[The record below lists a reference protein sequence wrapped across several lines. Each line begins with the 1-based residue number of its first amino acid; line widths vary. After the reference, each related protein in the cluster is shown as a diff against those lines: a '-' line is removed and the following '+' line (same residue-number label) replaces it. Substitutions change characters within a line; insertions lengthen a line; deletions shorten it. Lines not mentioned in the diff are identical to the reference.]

1 MYSSSFP
8 DKKEKK
14 EDLKLRGHVSNL
26 KQHHSGRIRP
36 EAGVWFLGQDAVA
49 LGCRLQGRDTASS
62 SSPLAGTHV
71 KILLFY
77 VIFYGCLA
85 GIFIGT
91 IQVMLLTVSEFEP
104 KYQDRVAPPGLTQVP
119 QVQKTEISFIVT
131 DSKSYEP
138 YVRNL
143 EKFLKDYSADQ
154 QTENIIFQDCGD
166 IPAEY
171 KDRGPYN
178 EDQGQK
184 KVCKFKREWLENCS
198 GINDPTF
205 GYRDGKPCI
214 LVKLNRILGFKPKA
228 PINDSLPPEVMT
240 KYNPYLIPVHCSP
253 KREEDADK
261 IGTVEYYGMGGFP
274 GFALQ
279 YYPYYGK
286 LLQPRYLQPLV
297 AVQFTNL
304 TYDME
309 VRVECKAY
317 GQNIQYSDKDRFQGR
332 FDIKFDIKS
341 S

>member
-1 MYSSSFP
+1 MARGKAK
-8 DKKEKK
+8 DGDGNWKKFIWNSEKK
-14 EDLKLRGHVSNL
+14 ELL
-26 KQHHSGRIRP
+26 GRT
-36 EAGVWFLGQDAVA
+36 GGSWF
-49 LGCRLQGRDTASS
+49 
-62 SSPLAGTHV
+62 

-119 QVQKTEISFIVT
+119 QVQKTEISFT
-131 DSKSYEP
+131 ASEPRSYEP

-143 EKFLKDYSADQ
+143 DNFLRDYSADQ
-154 QTENIIFQDCGD
+154 QTENIVFQDCGD
-166 IPAEY
+166 TPSEY
-171 KDRGPYN
+171 KERGPYN
-178 EDQGQK
+178 DAQGQK

-198 GINDPTF
+198 GLNDPTY
-205 GYRDGKPCI
+205 GYKDGKPCI
-214 LVKLNRILGFKPKA
+214 LVKLNRIIGFKPQASIALPFLAQATDQEEGAFVLLVVVVKFCSVRA
-228 PINDSLPPEVMT
+228 PVNESLPAEIMA
-240 KYNPYLIPVHCSP
+240 KYNPNLIPVHCVA
-253 KREEDADK
+253 KREEDVDK
-261 IGTVEYYGMGGFP
+261 IGAVEYYGMGGYP
-274 GFALQ
+274 GFGLQ

-304 TYDME
+304 TYDVE
-309 VRVECKAY
+309 VRVECRAY
-317 GQNIQYSDKDRFQGR
+317 GQNIVYSDKDRFQGR

>member
-1 MYSSSFP
+1 S
-8 DKKEKK
+8 
-14 EDLKLRGHVSNL
+14 
-26 KQHHSGRIRP
+26 
-36 EAGVWFLGQDAVA
+36 
-49 LGCRLQGRDTASS
+49 
-62 SSPLAGTHV
+62 LAV

-119 QVQKTEISFIVT
+119 QVQKTEISFT
-131 DSKSYEP
+131 ASDARSYEP

-143 EKFLKDYSADQ
+143 DNFLRDYSAEQ
-154 QTENIIFQDCGD
+154 QTENIVFQDCGD
-166 IPAEY
+166 TPTDY
-171 KDRGPYN
+171 KERGPYN
-178 EDQGQK
+178 DAQGQK

-198 GINDPTF
+198 GLSDPSY
-205 GYRDGKPCI
+205 GYKYGKPCI
-214 LVKLNRILGFKPKA
+214 LVKLNRIIGFKPQA
-228 PINDSLPPEVMT
+228 INESLPPEIMA
-240 KYNPYLIPVHCSP
+240 KYNPNLIPVHCVA

-261 IGTVEYYGMGGFP
+261 IGTVEYYGMGGYP
-274 GFALQ
+274 GFGLQ

-309 VRVECKAY
+309 VRVECRAY
-317 GQNIQYSDKDRFQGR
+317 GQNIVYSDKDRFQGR

>member
-1 MYSSSFP
+1 S
-8 DKKEKK
+8 
-14 EDLKLRGHVSNL
+14 
-26 KQHHSGRIRP
+26 
-36 EAGVWFLGQDAVA
+36 
-49 LGCRLQGRDTASS
+49 
-62 SSPLAGTHV
+62 LAV

-104 KYQDRVAPPGLTQVP
+104 KYQDRVAPPGLTQIP
-119 QVQKTEISFIVT
+119 QVQKTEISFT
-131 DSKSYEP
+131 ASEPRSYEP

-143 EKFLKDYSADQ
+143 DNFLRDYSAEE
-154 QTENIIFQDCGD
+154 QTENIVFQDCGD
-166 IPAEY
+166 TPSEY
-171 KDRGPYN
+171 KERGPYN
-178 EDQGQK
+178 DAQGQK

-198 GINDPTF
+198 GLNDPTY
-205 GYRDGKPCI
+205 GYKDGKPCI
-214 LVKLNRILGFKPKA
+214 LVKLNRIIGFKPQA
-228 PINDSLPPEVMT
+228 INESLPPEVMA
-240 KYNPYLIPVHCSP
+240 KYSPNLIPVHCVA

-261 IGTVEYYGMGGFP
+261 VGTVEYYGMGGYP
-274 GFALQ
+274 GFGLQ

-309 VRVECKAY
+309 VRVECRAY
-317 GQNIQYSDKDRFQGR
+317 GQNIVYSDKDRFQGR

>member
-1 MYSSSFP
+1 MARGKAK
-8 DKKEKK
+8 DGDGNWKKFIWNSEKK
-14 EDLKLRGHVSNL
+14 ELL
-26 KQHHSGRIRP
+26 GRT
-36 EAGVWFLGQDAVA
+36 GGSWF
-49 LGCRLQGRDTASS
+49 
-62 SSPLAGTHV
+62 

-104 KYQDRVAPPGLTQVP
+104 KYQDRVAPPGLTQIP
-119 QVQKTEISFIVT
+119 QVQKTEIAFTISDQKSF
-131 DSKSYEP
+131 EP
-138 YVRNL
+138 YVKNL

-154 QTENIIFQDCGD
+154 QTENIVFQDCGEVPTD
-166 IPAEY
+166 Y
-171 KDRGPYN
+171 KERGPYN
-178 EDQGQK
+178 DAQGQK

-214 LVKLNRILGFKPKA
+214 LVKLNRIIGFKPKA
-228 PINDSLPPEVMT
+228 TVLV
-240 KYNPYLIPVHCSP
+240 YLIPRSSRDPRALVLG

-261 IGTVEYYGMGGFP
+261 IGTVEYYGMGGYP

-309 VRVECKAY
+309 VRVECRAY
-317 GQNIQYSDKDRFQGR
+317 GQNILYSDKDRFQGR

>member
-1 MYSSSFP
+1 S
-8 DKKEKK
+8 
-14 EDLKLRGHVSNL
+14 
-26 KQHHSGRIRP
+26 
-36 EAGVWFLGQDAVA
+36 
-49 LGCRLQGRDTASS
+49 
-62 SSPLAGTHV
+62 LAV

-119 QVQKTEISFIVT
+119 QVQKTEIAFTASEPKT
-131 DSKSYEP
+131 YEP

-143 EKFLKDYSADQ
+143 DNFLRDYSAEQ
-154 QTENIIFQDCGD
+154 QTENIVFQDCGD
-166 IPAEY
+166 APTEY
-171 KDRGPYN
+171 KERGPYN
-178 EDQGQK
+178 DAQGQK

-198 GINDPTF
+198 GLNDPTY
-205 GYRDGKPCI
+205 GYKDGKPCI
-214 LVKLNRILGFKPKA
+214 LVKLNRIIGFKPQA
-228 PINDSLPPEVMT
+228 INESLPPEIMA
-240 KYNPYLIPVHCSP
+240 KYNPNLIPVHCVA

-261 IGTVEYYGMGGFP
+261 IGTVEYYGMGGYP
-274 GFALQ
+274 GFGLQ

-309 VRVECKAY
+309 VRVECRAY
-317 GQNIQYSDKDRFQGR
+317 GQNIVYSDKDRFQGR

>member
-1 MYSSSFP
+1 MARGKAK
-8 DKKEKK
+8 DGDGNWKKFIWNSEKK
-14 EDLKLRGHVSNL
+14 ELL
-26 KQHHSGRIRP
+26 GRT
-36 EAGVWFLGQDAVA
+36 GGSWF
-49 LGCRLQGRDTASS
+49 
-62 SSPLAGTHV
+62 

-119 QVQKTEISFIVT
+119 QVQKTEIAFTASEPR
-131 DSKSYEP
+131 SYEP

-143 EKFLKDYSADQ
+143 DNFLRDYSAEQ
-154 QTENIIFQDCGD
+154 QTENIVFQDCGEQ
-166 IPAEY
+166 PSEY
-171 KDRGPYN
+171 KERGPYN
-178 EDQGQK
+178 DAQGQK

-198 GINDPTF
+198 GLSDPTY
-205 GYRDGKPCI
+205 GYKDGKPCI
-214 LVKLNRILGFKPKA
+214 LVKLNRIIGFKPQA
-228 PINDSLPPEVMT
+228 PVNESLPPEVMA
-240 KYNPYLIPVHCSP
+240 KYNPNLIPVHCIA

-261 IGTVEYYGMGGFP
+261 VGTVEYYGMGGYA
-274 GFALQ
+274 GFGLQ

-309 VRVECKAY
+309 VRVECRAY
-317 GQNIQYSDKDRFQGR
+317 GQNIVYSDKDRFQGR

>member
-1 MYSSSFP
+1 MARGKAK
-8 DKKEKK
+8 DGDGNWKKFIWNSEKK
-14 EDLKLRGHVSNL
+14 ELLGRTGGSWCETHSDLCASECQVVGFDSSLR
-26 KQHHSGRIRP
+26 
-36 EAGVWFLGQDAVA
+36 
-49 LGCRLQGRDTASS
+49 SS
-62 SSPLAGTHV
+62 LAV

-119 QVQKTEISFIVT
+119 QVQKTEISFTVS
-131 DSKSYEP
+131 DAKSYDP
-138 YVRNL
+138 YVKNL

-154 QTENIIFQDCGD
+154 QTENMIFQDCGD
-166 IPAEY
+166 IPMDY
-171 KDRGPYN
+171 KERGPYN
-178 EDQGQK
+178 DVQGQK
-184 KVCKFKREWLENCS
+184 KAPENQ
-198 GINDPTF
+198 
-205 GYRDGKPCI
+205 
-214 LVKLNRILGFKPKA
+214 
-228 PINDSLPPEVMT
+228 SLPLELAG
-240 KYNPYLIPVHCSP
+240 KYNPYLIPVLCVP
-253 KREEDADK
+253 KRDEDTDK
-261 IGTVEYYGMGGFP
+261 VGAVEYYGMGGYP

-309 VRVECKAY
+309 VRVECRAY

-332 FDIKFDIKS
+332 FDIKFDIRS